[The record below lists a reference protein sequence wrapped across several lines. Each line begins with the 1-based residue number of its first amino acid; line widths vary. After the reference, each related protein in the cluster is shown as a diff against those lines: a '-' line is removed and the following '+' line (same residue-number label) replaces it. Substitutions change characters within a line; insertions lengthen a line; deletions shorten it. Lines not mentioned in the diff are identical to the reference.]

1 MHSQIIGLR
10 VAAFIFGL
18 LALVQLLR
26 LVIQPP
32 IVIAGHL
39 MPLWPSVVAFLVL
52 GRLCVWL
59 LTLARAR
66 YPRF

>member
-10 VAAFIFGL
+10 VAGLIFGL
-18 LALVQLLR
+18 LAVVQLLR
-26 LVIQPP
+26 LVFQPA
-32 IVIAGHL
+32 IVISGHT

-52 GRLCVWL
+52 GRLCLWL

>member
-10 VAAFIFGL
+10 VAGIIFGL
-18 LALVQLLR
+18 LALAQLLR
-26 LVIQPP
+26 LVLQPP
-32 IVIAGHL
+32 IVIAGHP

-52 GRLCVWL
+52 GRLCLWL